1 MKFMSPQPQ
10 STIHNPLPPFS
21 LRKPKKIKIAGMQ
34 EEGEMVT
41 PGEVLGK
48 ATELKVGK
56 GAYIG
61 SYRDTDIQYVFSS
74 LTGLRRSLS
83 PSPDSPD
90 QVLLFPLLFC

>member
-1 MKFMSPQPQ
+1 
-10 STIHNPLPPFS
+10 
-21 LRKPKKIKIAGMQ
+21 MQ

-74 LTGLRRSLS
+74 LTGLRRTLS